1 MAATTPLLTKKVR
14 HAREKLGKAG
24 GDPATGLAIGSG
36 MTAASQRATASVIA
50 ATEIAG
56 AMDVGE
62 SLRIVNHQLASSP
75 RAGSNPI
82 WSRAKTLSNPS
93 ALAAGEAGAADSGTV
108 MERQI
113 RRARPPRRMN
123 QTMPL

>member
-1 MAATTPLLTKKVR
+1 MWAALFGGGNDTNLTKKPGTR
-14 HAREKLGKAG
+14 GKDWAKPR
-24 GDPATGLAIGSG
+24 DPATGLAIGSG

-75 RAGSNPI
+75 RAGSNPV
-82 WSRAKTLSNPS
+82 WSRARTLSNPS
-93 ALAAGEAGAADSGTV
+93 ALAAGEAGAAAAA
-108 MERQI
+108 Q
-113 RRARPPRRMN
+113 
-123 QTMPL
+123 